1 MTTKATLHL
10 LVDELPDDEL
20 DAAAQFLERL
30 RDNREYDP
38 VRRALDEA
46 PEDDEPLTPED
57 EAAIEEGRA
66 QYRRGEYVS
75 AEEAK
80 RELLG

>member
-1 MTTKATLHL
+1 MTTKATLHH
-10 LVDELPDDEL
+10 LVDELPESEL
-20 DAAAQFLERL
+20 ETAAQFLERL

-57 EAAIEEGRA
+57 EAAIEESRA